1 MRNARTD
8 SNQKEIVTA
17 LRSVGA
23 TVQSLAP
30 VGQGVPDLLVAFQ
43 GINYLIEVKTPTGK
57 LNPIQTAFHANWR
70 APIGVCVTQ
79 DDALHH
85 IGAIDDSTN
94 L

>member
-30 VGQGVPDLLVAFQ
+30 VGQGVPDLLVAFR
-43 GINYLIEVKTPTGK
+43 GVNYLIEVKTPTGK
-57 LNPIQTAFHANWR
+57 LNPIQTAFHANWG

-79 DDALHH
+79 DDALQH
-85 IGAIDDSTN
+85 IGAITQ
-94 L
+94 

>member
-8 SNQKEIVTA
+8 SNQKEIVTV

-30 VGQGVPDLLVAFQ
+30 VGQGVPDLLVGFR
-43 GINYLIEVKTPTGK
+43 GVNYLIEVKTPTGK
-57 LNPIQTAFHANWR
+57 LNPIQTAFRANWG

-79 DDALHH
+79 DDALQH
-85 IGAIDDSTN
+85 IGAITQ
-94 L
+94 